1 MRFNRQATAHRQRD
15 AQGAF
20 TLVEV
25 LFASV
30 ILSLTV
36 VALLSAITFCI
47 DMVRLSRENVR
58 ATQIMQSKMES
69 IRLCNWEQLNT
80 PGFIPRWFA
89 ESYYP
94 RSQKEPGL
102 IYLGR
107 VRISEAPDDTPYRND
122 LRRVTV
128 KVIWRSSNVVR
139 ERSMQTLVS
148 RYGLQHYIF

>member
-1 MRFNRQATAHRQRD
+1 MKTGIRASRSARTETA
-15 AQGAF
+15 GF

-25 LFASV
+25 VFASV

-58 ATQIMQSKMES
+58 ATQIVQSKMES
-69 IRLCNWEQLNT
+69 IRLCNWEQLND
-80 PGFIPRWFA
+80 PDFVPRWFA

-94 RSQKEPGL
+94 RSQREPGL
-102 IYLGR
+102 VYLGR
-107 VRISEAPDDTPYRND
+107 VRIEEAPFDAYHRND
-122 LRRVTV
+122 LRRITV
-128 KVIWRSSNVVR
+128 KVHWRSADVVR
-139 ERSMQTLVS
+139 VREMNTLVS